1 MSPNVKYEFM
11 CRVRRYIVVVVV
23 SILCSVLLIL
33 CSCVCLCF
41 ILGWV
46 HGLNALETYNTENE
60 CMRLNRSICLC
71 FRAWLKLFNTPEFS
85 LSLACVCSVPFYSS
99 SSVPHTK
106 NCTGSWIIYLY
117 AGGFQWP
124 IWSTYTVIK
133 RKLWQRTGNCIILSK
148 RMTAGADETPK
159 WCQYTTNKR
168 TFILSFCWFLIVKW
182 LQANCR
188 PIKMNT
194 HGLLWVYYL
203 RATEQGKRNKLRNEQ
218 VSMENRKKR
227 KKIVTT
233 I

>member
-1 MSPNVKYEFM
+1 MNA
-11 CRVRRYIVVVVV
+11 CDWIVPFVYV
-23 SILCSVLLIL
+23 
-33 CSCVCLCF
+33 F
-41 ILGWV
+41 ALGW
-46 HGLNALETYNTENE
+46 NY
-60 CMRLNRSICLC
+60 SIHQSSLYLLHV
-71 FRAWLKLFNTPEFS
+71 FVQFPFIVRARFPI
-85 LSLACVCSVPFYSS
+85 P
-99 SSVPHTK
+99 K

-194 HGLLWVYYL
+194 HRLLWVYYL

-227 KKIVTT
+227 KKNCHNDINSNIEIHTT
-233 I
+233 IEAHSPSVVKRLHFMCHYFCIVIDTCYISNET